1 MGQSS
6 DELRQ
11 EIDMRRQDAE
21 RKINDLQQT
30 VEGTAEDLKTQA
42 RDTVD
47 EVRGQVQN
55 TVDEVRGQVQGTV
68 EETMRT
74 VTENVDIERFV
85 QERPLVSL
93 GAALIG
99 GFVIG
104 GLIGDGEDSGPS
116 RSHGSSTGETG
127 GVSTHGGSAGGSLGH
142 SVRKM
147 IRDTGLEDTF
157 NNAAAAM
164 MGSFTEQLKQTMD
177 RNMPGFATK
186 MDQAKHTDGSVMDKA
201 RNVQP

>member
-11 EIDMRRQDAE
+11 EIDMRRHDAE
-21 RKINDLQQT
+21 RKINELQQT
-30 VEGTAEDLKTQA
+30 VQGTADDLKTQA

-47 EVRGQVQN
+47 EVR
-55 TVDEVRGQVQGTV
+55 EQVQGTV

-74 VTENVDIERFV
+74 VTEHVDIERFV

-99 GFVIG
+99 GFVLG
-104 GLIGDGEDSGPS
+104 GVIGDGDGGRSSHASG
-116 RSHGSSTGETG
+116 GSTGETG
-127 GVSTHGGSAGGSLGH
+127 GVSTHASSGGGSLGH

-147 IRDTGLEDTF
+147 IRDTGLEETF

-186 MDQAKHTDGSVMDKA
+186 MDQAKHTDGSVMDKT

>member
-11 EIDMRRQDAE
+11 EIDMRRHDAE

-30 VEGTAEDLKTQA
+30 VQGTADDLKSQA

-47 EVRGQVQN
+47 EVRGQVQG
-55 TVDEVRGQVQGTV
+55 TVDQVRGQVQSTV
-68 EETMRT
+68 EDTMRT

-99 GFVIG
+99 GFVLG
-104 GLIGDGEDSGPS
+104 GLIGDGDDSSSS
-116 RSHGSSTGETG
+116 RAHGSTGETG
-127 GVSTHGGSAGGSLGH
+127 GVSTHSGSGGSSLGH

-147 IRDTGLEDTF
+147 IRETGLEDTF
-157 NNAAAAM
+157 SNAAAAM

-186 MDQAKHTDGSVMDKA
+186 MDQAKYTEGSVMDKT